1 MTMEPLHASAQR
13 FAVYANVAGTEEWS
27 GKHVCRDASG
37 EVIYYDTFEEAAE
50 AAIEMQDSCL
60 SPNVSYTVEVR

>member
-1 MTMEPLHASAQR
+1 MAQQ

-37 EVIYYDTFEEAAE
+37 EVEYYASIDD
-50 AAIEMQDSCL
+50 AITCAIDMQDNCRSD
-60 SPNVSYTVEVR
+60 NVHYTVEAR